1 MVGLVK
7 VIGTGLVGAIVGA
20 MVGARVSQSSNNK
33 KYDTLVDEYVDACL
47 TARIVGGMSIV
58 DLKAY
63 IYNIIP
69 DNTGYPVNK
78 IFNDVVHKAENILD
92 ITIV

>member
-1 MVGLVK
+1 MIGFVK
-7 VIGTGLVGAIVGA
+7 VIGAGMVGA
-20 MVGARVSQSSNNK
+20 MIGTVMSKSSNNK
-33 KYDTLVDEYVDACL
+33 KYEAIVDEYVDACL
-47 TARIVGGMSIV
+47 KARIGGSMSIV

-63 IYNIIP
+63 LYNIIP

>member
-7 VIGTGLVGAIVGA
+7 VIGIGLVGAIVGSSLTQA
-20 MVGARVSQSSNNK
+20 SNNK
-33 KYDTLVDEYVDACL
+33 KYDKLVDEYVDACL